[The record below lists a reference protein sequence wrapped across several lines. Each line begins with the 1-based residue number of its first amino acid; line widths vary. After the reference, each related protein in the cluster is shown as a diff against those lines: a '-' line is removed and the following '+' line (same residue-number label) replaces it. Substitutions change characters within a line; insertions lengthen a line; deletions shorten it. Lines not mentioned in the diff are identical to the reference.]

1 MLTLTIKKVCARD
14 EKPKKLV
21 RGLILYD
28 VLGLVVSDL
37 VIKNQPESFLNKSA
51 GSRDQCL
58 CEGCESL
65 A

>member
-21 RGLILYD
+21 RGLILFD

-37 VIKNQPESFLNKSA
+37 VVNN
-51 GSRDQCL
+51 
-58 CEGCESL
+58 
-65 A
+65 

>member
-14 EKPKKLV
+14 EKLKKLV

-37 VIKNQPESFLNKSA
+37 IIKI
-51 GSRDQCL
+51 
-58 CEGCESL
+58 
-65 A
+65 